1 MSKNINNTLENFE
14 DLDGQPDLGNLVF
27 FDTETVGLRPNY
39 IVSIAY
45 IVYRDGKQVKGGYLI
60 CNPDYPIGEQASKVN
75 GFTNE
80 SVKDKPLFPEIWS
93 EIRPYFEGSIWV
105 GHNVKF
111 DESAITLEC
120 RRYGIPIP
128 KHWTICTCDN
138 AKKLIPKSVVGNYK
152 LNTLCDY
159 FGIEFHNHHTASFD
173 TVACRKVFNK
183 LVELS
188 DGNLTIKDEVL

>member
-1 MSKNINNTLENFE
+1 MSEQ
-14 DLDGQPDLGNLVF
+14 QPNYNKIVF

-45 IVYRDGKQVKGGYLI
+45 IAYINGKREKAGYLI
-60 CNPDYPIGEQASKVN
+60 CNPDYPIGVQASKVN
-75 GFTNE
+75 GFTN
-80 SVKDKPLFPEIWS
+80 KDVEDEPLFYDRWS
-93 EIRPYFEGSIWV
+93 EIRAYFEDAIWI

-111 DESAITLEC
+111 DESAIVLEC
-120 RRYGIPIP
+120 KRYNIPIP
-128 KHWTICTCDN
+128 KHWTLCTCDN
-138 AKKLIPKSVVGNYK
+138 AKQLISKKEVENHK

-173 TVACRKVFNK
+173 TVACMKIYNK

-188 DGNLTIKDEVL
+188 GGNLIVKDEKI